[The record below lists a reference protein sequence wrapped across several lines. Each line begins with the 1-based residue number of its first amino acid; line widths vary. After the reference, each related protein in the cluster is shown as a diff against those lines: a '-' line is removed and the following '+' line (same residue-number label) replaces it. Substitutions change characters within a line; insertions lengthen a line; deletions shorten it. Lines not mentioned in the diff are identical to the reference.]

1 MGMALSTRHGARVGR
16 KGREGP
22 RAGRWTAV
30 FAAVAINVTV
40 AHGAWAAQRVA
51 LIVGVSKYEKV
62 PPLANPAKDAK
73 LVQATLQKLGFQVTV
88 LTDPT
93 RIQLLEGLG
102 AFEAAAKDSDAAV
115 IYYAGHGAM
124 IDGVNYLLP
133 KDAVSSS
140 KTTLTASSLESASLG
155 QALSGAKS
163 VRLII
168 LDACRNNPTA
178 TRSLGGNTRGL
189 ARETGPA
196 SVSVVTLMA
205 AAPGQVAQDG
215 AAGSANSPFAIALT
229 QGMTRP
235 GATVGELPGYV
246 QAEVERMTEGE
257 QTPDLQGIWRNV
269 NWTFDPNG
277 PPKTVVA
284 AAPGADLTKIRWEKD
299 QVFWTSI
306 KDSDD
311 PADFKAY
318 MDAQDRGEIAGSFRK
333 LAANRIRALEKLPPG
348 SFQVASRSAAP
359 GQDLVV
365 RARDAF
371 ARGDYAAAARDWNT
385 AAAQGNGAAMYNLGV
400 MSLTGKGMPKNA
412 EAAAKWFKASADTG
426 HSGGMV
432 NWGLCR
438 LNGFGTAK
446 DEKAGFDWIQ
456 KAADRGSAN
465 AMGMV
470 AEAYLRGRGVTTDP
484 RQAAGWLQKA
494 VDAGDG
500 PSIVQLADLYDRG
513 QGVGR
518 DPRRS
523 FNLYQRAATAGDTD
537 AMVHLGYAY
546 EDGEVVQKDLVQAA
560 TWYQRAAEAGNTE
573 GMSSLAVM
581 LETGSGVPQ
590 DEARAAEYYR
600 QAANAG
606 DARGYLGLGSM
617 TARGAGVRQNAAE
630 AVRLFQQAADRGS
643 ALAMRNLGIMYE
655 SGQGVKADRKKAIEW
670 YRKALAAGD
679 QDARGELDRLGV
691 SS

>member
-1 MGMALSTRHGARVGR
+1 MGWASSSPG
-16 KGREGP
+16 
-22 RAGRWTAV
+22 AGRGPKTRWKAV
-30 FAAVAINVTV
+30 FAAVVINVAV
-40 AHGAWAAQRVA
+40 ANGAWAAQRVA
-51 LIVGVSKYEKV
+51 LIIGVSKYDKV
-62 PPLANPAKDAK
+62 PSLANPAKDAK
-73 LVQATLQKLGFQVTV
+73 LVQATLQKLGFQVKV
-88 LTDPT
+88 LNDPN
-93 RIQLLEGLG
+93 RNQLIEGLG
-102 AFEAAAKDSDAAV
+102 EFEEAVKGSEAAV

-133 KDAVSSS
+133 KDAI
-140 KTTLTASSLESASLG
+140 TTNKSALTGTSVESARLG
-155 QALSGAKS
+155 QSMMGAKA

-178 TRSLGGNTRGL
+178 TRSIGGNSRGL
-189 ARETGPA
+189 TRETGPVGVA
-196 SVSVVTLMA
+196 VVTLMA
-205 AAPGQVAQDG
+205 AGPGQVAQDG
-215 AAGSANSPFAIALT
+215 AGGAANSPFAIALT
-229 QGMTRP
+229 QGMNRP
-235 GATVGELPGYV
+235 GVTVGELPSYV

-257 QTPDLQGIWRNV
+257 QTPDLQGIWPNV
-269 NWTFDPNG
+269 HWSFDPN
-277 PPKTVVA
+277 PPVKMAA
-284 AAPGADLTKIRWEKD
+284 AAPAADLTKIKWEKD
-299 QVFWTSI
+299 QVFWSTV

-318 MDAQDRGEIAGSFRK
+318 MDAQDRGEITGSFRK
-333 LAANRIRALEKLPPG
+333 LASNRIRALEKLPAG

-359 GQDLVV
+359 GQELVI

-371 ARGDYAAAARDWNT
+371 ARGDFAAAARDWN
-385 AAAQGNGAAMYNLGV
+385 AAAVQGNGAAMYNLGV
-400 MSLTGKGMPKNA
+400 MALTGKGAPKNA

-438 LNGFGTAK
+438 LNGFGTAR

-470 AEAYLRGRGVTTDP
+470 AEAYLRGRGVGQDP

-500 PSIVQLADLYDRG
+500 PSIAQLADLYGKG
-513 QGVGR
+513 QGVAR

-523 FNLYQRAATAGDTD
+523 FTLYERAAVAGDTD

-546 EDGEVVQKDLVQAA
+546 EDGEAVGKDEIQAA
-560 TWYQRAAEAGNTE
+560 TWYQRAAEAGNSE

-581 LETGSGVPQ
+581 LENGSGLPQ
-590 DEARAAEYYR
+590 DYTRAAEYYR
-600 QAANAG
+600 LAANAG
-606 DARGYLGLGSM
+606 DGRGYLGLGSM
-617 TARGAGVRQNAAE
+617 TARGAGVRANPAE
-630 AVRLFQQAADRGS
+630 AVRLFQAAADRGS

-655 SGQGVKADRKKAIEW
+655 TGQGVRADRKKAIDY

-679 QDARGELDRLGV
+679 QDARGELDRLGA

>member
-1 MGMALSTRHGARVGR
+1 VAVVLNAALTG
-16 KGREGP
+16 
-22 RAGRWTAV
+22 
-30 FAAVAINVTV
+30 
-40 AHGAWAAQRVA
+40 GAWAAQRVA
-51 LIVGVSKYEKV
+51 LIVGVSKYDKV
-62 PPLANPAKDAK
+62 PSLTNPAKDAK

-88 LTDPT
+88 LNDPT
-93 RIQLLEGLG
+93 RLQLLEGLG
-102 AFEAAAKDSDAAV
+102 EFEAAAKGSDAAV

-133 KDAVSSS
+133 KDAVATS
-140 KTTLTASSLESASLG
+140 KTTLGASSLESASLS
-155 QALSGAKS
+155 QALQGAKT

-189 ARETGPA
+189 ARETGPT

-215 AAGSANSPFAIALT
+215 VPGATNSPFAIALT

-284 AAPGADLTKIRWEKD
+284 AAPGADLTKIKWEKD
-299 QVFWTSI
+299 QVFWQSI

-311 PADFKAY
+311 PADFRAY
-318 MDAQDRGEIAGSFRK
+318 MEAQDRGEITGSFRR
-333 LAANRIRALEKLPPG
+333 LAANRVKALEKLPPG

-359 GQDLVV
+359 GQELVV

-371 ARGDYAAAARDWNT
+371 GRGDYAAARRDWAT
-385 AAAQGNGAAMYNLGV
+385 AAEQGNGAAMYNLGV
-400 MSLTGKGMPKNA
+400 LSLTGKGVAKDA
-412 EAAAKWFKASADTG
+412 AAAAKWFKASADAG

-432 NWGLCR
+432 NWALCR

-446 DEKAGFDWIQ
+446 DEADGVRWLQ
-456 KAADRGSAN
+456 QAANKGSAT
-465 AMGMV
+465 AMGML
-470 AEAYLRGRGVTTDP
+470 AEAYLRGRGVP
-484 RQAAGWLQKA
+484 SNAGQAVSWLQKA

-500 PSIVQLADLYDRG
+500 PSIAQLADLYERG
-513 QGVGR
+513 QGVAT
-518 DPRRS
+518 DKRRA
-523 FNLYQRAATAGDTD
+523 FALYQRAATAGDTD
-537 AMVHLGYAY
+537 AMVRLGYAY
-546 EDGEVVQKDLVQAA
+546 EDGEAVAKDEVQAA
-560 TWYQRAAEAGNTE
+560 TWYQRAAELGNSE

-581 LETGSGVPQ
+581 FETGAGLPQ

-600 QAANAG
+600 LAANAG
-606 DARGYLGLGSM
+606 DARGYLGLGSL
-617 TARGAGVRQNAAE
+617 TARGAGVRQNPAE
-630 AVRLFQQAADRGS
+630 AVRLFQAAADRGS
-643 ALAMRNLGIMYE
+643 TLAMRNLGVMYE
-655 SGQGVKADRKKAIEW
+655 SGQGVRADRKKAIDW
-670 YRKALAAGD
+670 YRKAAEGGD
-679 QDARGELDRLGV
+679 EAARGELERLGAR
-691 SS
+691 

>member
-1 MGMALSTRHGARVGR
+1 MRWGAVLV
-16 KGREGP
+16 
-22 RAGRWTAV
+22 AV
-30 FAAVAINVTV
+30 VINAAAAN
-40 AHGAWAAQRVA
+40 GAWAAQRVA
-51 LIVGVSKYEKV
+51 LIIGVSKYEKV
-62 PPLANPAKDAK
+62 PALANPAKDAK

-88 LTDPT
+88 LTDPN

-102 AFEAAAKDSDAAV
+102 AFETAAKDSDAAV

-133 KDAVSSS
+133 KDAVSTT

-155 QALSGAKS
+155 QALSGAKA

-189 ARETGPA
+189 TRETGPSSIA
-196 SVSVVTLMA
+196 VVTLMA

-215 AAGSANSPFAIALT
+215 VPGAANSPFAIALT

-246 QAEVERMTEGE
+246 QAEVERMTEGQ

-269 NWTFDPNG
+269 NWSFDLN
-277 PPKTVVA
+277 PPKVAA
-284 AAPGADLTKIRWEKD
+284 AAPGADVTKIKWEKD

-318 MDAQDRGEIAGSFRK
+318 MDAQDRGEITGSFRK
-333 LAANRIRALEKLPPG
+333 LASNRIRALEKLPAG

-359 GQDLVV
+359 GQELVV
-365 RARDAF
+365 SARDAF
-371 ARGDYAAAARDWNT
+371 AKGDYAAAARDWNT
-385 AAAQGNGAAMYNLGV
+385 AAKSGNGAAMYNLGV
-400 MSLTGKGMPKNA
+400 MSLTGKGAPKDA
-412 EAAAKWFKASADTG
+412 AAAAKWFKASADAG

-432 NWGLCR
+432 NWALCR
-438 LNGFGTAK
+438 LNGFGTGK
-446 DEKAGFDWIQ
+446 DEADGFAWLQ
-456 KAADRGSAN
+456 KAADKGSAT
-465 AMGMV
+465 AMGML
-470 AEAYLRGRGVTTDP
+470 AEAYLRGRGVGQDP
-484 RQAAGWLQKA
+484 RQAANWLQKA
-494 VDAGDG
+494 IDAGDG
-500 PSIVQLADLYDRG
+500 PSIAQLADLYDRG
-513 QGVGR
+513 QGVSR

-523 FNLYQRAATAGDTD
+523 FTLYERAAVAGDTD

-546 EDGEVVQKDLVQAA
+546 EDGEAVKKDEIQAA
-560 TWYQRAAEAGNTE
+560 TWYQRAAEAGNSE

-581 LETGSGVPQ
+581 LENGSGLPQ
-590 DEARAAEYYR
+590 DYTRAAEYYR
-600 QAANAG
+600 SAANAG

-617 TARGAGVRQNAAE
+617 TARGAGVRANPAE
-630 AVRLFQQAADRGS
+630 AVKLFQQAADRGS

-655 SGQGVKADRKKAIEW
+655 TGQGVRADRKKAIDY

-679 QDARGELDRLGV
+679 QDAKSELDRLGAA
-691 SS
+691 S

>member
-1 MGMALSTRHGARVGR
+1 MRRADRPHRLR
-16 KGREGP
+16 KG
-22 RAGRWTAV
+22 WTAV
-30 FAAVAINVTV
+30 VLAVAVNVSL
-40 AHGAWAAQRVA
+40 AGGAWAAQRVA
-51 LIVGVSKYEKV
+51 LIVGVSKYDKV
-62 PPLANPAKDAK
+62 PALTNPAKDAK
-73 LVQATLQKLGFQVTV
+73 LVQTTLQKLGFQVTV

-102 AFEAAAKDSDAAV
+102 AFEEAAKGSDAAV

-133 KDAVSSS
+133 KDAVSTS

-155 QALSGAKS
+155 QALQGAKA

-189 ARETGPA
+189 ARETGPT

-215 AAGSANSPFAIALT
+215 VAGAANSPFAIALT

-277 PPKTVVA
+277 APKQVVA
-284 AAPGADLTKIRWEKD
+284 AAPAGADPTKIKWEKD

-318 MDAQDRGEIAGSFRK
+318 MEAQDRGEITGSFRK
-333 LAANRIRALEKLPPG
+333 LAFNRIKALEKLPAG
-348 SFQVASRSAAP
+348 SFQVASRSATP
-359 GQDLVV
+359 GQEQVQT
-365 RARDAF
+365 ARDAF
-371 ARGDYAAAARDWNT
+371 ARGDYAGAARDWN
-385 AAAQGNGAAMYNLGV
+385 AAARLGNGAAMYNLGV
-400 MSLTGKGMPKNA
+400 MSLTGKGAPKDVV
-412 EAAAKWFKASADTG
+412 AAARWFKASADAG

-432 NWGLCR
+432 NWALCR

-446 DEKAGFDWIQ
+446 DEADGVRWLQ
-456 KAADRGSAN
+456 QAANKGSAS
-465 AMGMV
+465 AMGML
-470 AEAYLRGRGVTTDP
+470 AEAYLRGRGAPTDV
-484 RQAAGWLQKA
+484 RQAAGWLQRA

-500 PSIVQLADLYDRG
+500 PSIAQLADLYEQG
-513 QGVGR
+513 QGVPR
-518 DPRRS
+518 DPRRA
-523 FNLYQRAATAGDTD
+523 FTLYQRAATAGDTD
-537 AMVHLGYAY
+537 AMVRLGYAY
-546 EDGEVVQKDLVQAA
+546 EDGEAVRKDEVQAA
-560 TWYQRAAEAGNTE
+560 TWYQRAAELGNSE

-581 LETGSGVPQ
+581 FETGTGLPQ
-590 DEARAAEYYR
+590 DYGRAADYYR
-600 QAANAG
+600 LAANAG

-617 TARGAGVRQNAAE
+617 TARGAGVRANPAE
-630 AVRLFQQAADRGS
+630 AVRLFRLAADRGS
-643 ALAMRNLGIMYE
+643 APAMRNLGIMYE
-655 SGQGVKADRKKAIEW
+655 SGSGVRADRKQAIDW
-670 YRKALAAGD
+670 YRKAVQAGD
-679 QDARGELDRLGV
+679 EASRDELARLGV
-691 SS
+691 Q

>member
-1 MGMALSTRHGARVGR
+1 MS
-16 KGREGP
+16 
-22 RAGRWTAV
+22 RADRRRRLRTGWTAIV
-30 FAAVAINVTV
+30 VAVAVN
-40 AHGAWAAQRVA
+40 ASLAGGAWAAQRVA
-51 LIVGVSKYEKV
+51 LIIGVSKYDKV
-62 PPLANPAKDAK
+62 PALVNPAKDAK

-88 LTDPT
+88 LTDPN

-102 AFEAAAKDSDAAV
+102 AFENAAKDSEAAV

-133 KDAVSSS
+133 KDAVSTS

-155 QALSGAKS
+155 QALSGAKA

-189 ARETGPA
+189 ARETGPT

-215 AAGSANSPFAIALT
+215 VAGAANSPFAIALT

-269 NWTFDPNG
+269 NWAFDPNG
-277 PPKTVVA
+277 VPKTVVA
-284 AAPGADLTKIRWEKD
+284 AAPAGADPAKIKWEKD

-318 MDAQDRGEIAGSFRK
+318 VEAQDRGEITGSFRK
-333 LAANRIRALEKLPPG
+333 LAFNRIKSLEKLPAG
-348 SFQVASRSAAP
+348 SFQVASRSATP
-359 GQDLVV
+359 GQELVV
-365 RARDAF
+365 AARDSF
-371 ARGDYAAAARDWNT
+371 GRGDYASASRDWN
-385 AAAQGNGAAMYNLGV
+385 AAAKQGNGAAMYNLGV
-400 MSLTGKGMPKNA
+400 MSLTGKGAPKDVN
-412 EAAAKWFKASADTG
+412 AAARWFKASADAG

-432 NWGLCR
+432 NWALCR
-438 LNGFGTAK
+438 LNGFGTTK
-446 DEKAGFDWIQ
+446 DEADGFRVLQ
-456 KAADRGSAN
+456 QAANKGSAT
-465 AMGMV
+465 AMGML
-470 AEAYLRGRGVTTDP
+470 AEAYLRGRGAPADA
-484 RQAAGWLQKA
+484 RQAAGWLQRA

-500 PSIVQLADLYDRG
+500 PSIAQLADLYEQG
-513 QGVGR
+513 QGVPR
-518 DPRRS
+518 DARRA
-523 FNLYQRAATAGDTD
+523 FTLYQRAATAGDTD
-537 AMVHLGYAY
+537 AMVRLGYAY
-546 EDGEVVQKDLVQAA
+546 EDGEAVRKDEIQAA
-560 TWYQRAAEAGNTE
+560 TWYQRAAELGNSE

-581 LETGSGVPQ
+581 LETGAGLPQ
-590 DEARAAEYYR
+590 DYGRAVEYYR
-600 QAANAG
+600 LAANSG

-617 TARGAGVRQNAAE
+617 TARGAGVRQNPAE
-630 AVRLFQQAADRGS
+630 AVRLFQAAADRGS
-643 ALAMRNLGIMYE
+643 VLAMRNLAIMYE
-655 SGQGVKADRKKAIEW
+655 SGQGVRADRKKAIDW
-670 YRKALAAGD
+670 YRKAAQGGD
-679 QDARGELDRLGV
+679 DASRDELSRLGV
-691 SS
+691 Q